1 MREREECAMR
11 ISYGKWE
18 NEEIGTLLSSV
29 LFGLFGDLGCAKW

>member
-1 MREREECAMR
+1 MR